1 MEQAMT
7 TRFDIMY
14 TSHFSFVF
22 INKHRETL
30 LRAPRC
36 FFYSLRTNASMRS
49 SAWVMCLTE

>member
-14 TSHFSFVF
+14 TSHFSFSF

-30 LRAPRC
+30 LRAPGV
-36 FFYSLRTNASMRS
+36 FYSLRTNASMRS